1 MELLTPEAQH
11 AKSLEFDEIAEQIFS
26 PIYPVLAEQ
35 IVATTGIRAGCCLDI
50 GAGGGHLGLNLA
62 LASEM
67 SITLLDFS
75 RPAVAIATQR
85 SEAWGLAGRTRCLHG
100 DVHALPLASGSID
113 LCVSRGSLWFWK
125 ETELAFAEIV
135 RVLRPGAQAYLGSG
149 FATDELKNSVDARMR
164 QRDPTWPANRRK
176 FTQGHTPERYAALLA
191 QLPLAQWQII
201 DDARGFWLHFTKRE
215 AL

>member
-67 SITLLDFS
+67 SMTLLDFS
-75 RPAVAIATQR
+75 MPAVAIAAQR
-85 SEAWGLAGRTRCLHG
+85 SVGTGRA
-100 DVHALPLASGSID
+100 D
-113 LCVSRGSLWFWK
+113 
-125 ETELAFAEIV
+125 
-135 RVLRPGAQAYLGSG
+135 
-149 FATDELKNSVDARMR
+149 
-164 QRDPTWPANRRK
+164 
-176 FTQGHTPERYAALLA
+176 ALLTWRCSC
-191 QLPLAQWQII
+191 PSP
-201 DDARGFWLHFTKRE
+201 GEWLHRSVCQSRFSVVLERDRVSLCRDTPGVAPRCPG
-215 AL
+215 LSG